1 MEPVLY
7 FIPLITAR
15 CMLTAEVTALRFRSS
30 TVESVSASKSKCH
43 ISCAAM
49 HAEVTA
55 AFLLSFC
62 LSSSCTQAPLQSR
75 IRATHTCTHPLSC
88 ATRWRET
95 NALSPSLMFPTIFL
109 VRFVPRISQLSLFFF
124 GVFFFLSQ
132 GHQLITFFDKTM
144 AEAQLRDQSQQQ
156 LHQRGYNSQNPR
168 RNCPND
174 CSNYRGSGKTRR
186 AAAEDGWRVDVRS
199 D

>member
-124 GVFFFLSQ
+124 GGFFFPLSRPPAYYI
-132 GHQLITFFDKTM
+132 L
-144 AEAQLRDQSQQQ
+144 
-156 LHQRGYNSQNPR
+156 
-168 RNCPND
+168 
-174 CSNYRGSGKTRR
+174 
-186 AAAEDGWRVDVRS
+186 
-199 D
+199 